1 MILIADAA
9 PLIFLAKINQLP
21 LLTELF
27 KPEILVPLVVRNE
40 VLGPDVPPDEE
51 RLLTTFISGCKIL
64 KLRKSTSFAKAL
76 SFADNCILTLA
87 IRERADFVLSDDRL
101 LRKTAVIEGLRVI
114 GTIGV
119 LLRATKASILT
130 PEKSIM
136 LLDEL
141 VEEHNFRVA
150 IKVYEASRKAF
161 CSA

>member
-40 VLGPDVPPDEE
+40 VLGPDLPPDEE

-64 KLRKSTSFAKAL
+64 KLRKPTGFAKAL

-101 LRKTAVIEGLRVI
+101 LRKTAVIEDLRVI

-119 LLRATKASILT
+119 LVRATKASILT

-141 VEEHNFRVA
+141 VEEHNFR
-150 IKVYEASRKAF
+150 ISTKVYEASRKAI
-161 CSA
+161 CSV

>member
-40 VLGPDVPPDEE
+40 ILGPDVPPDEE
-51 RLLTTFISGCKIL
+51 RLLTKFISFCKVL
-64 KLRKSTSFAKAL
+64 KLRKPTSFANAL

-87 IRERADFVLSDDRL
+87 IRERADYVLSDDRL

-130 PEKSIM
+130 PKKSIM

-141 VEEHNFRVA
+141 VEEHNFRVGT
-150 IKVYEASRKAF
+150 KVYESIRKAF
-161 CSA
+161 YSV

>member
-9 PLIFLAKINQLP
+9 PLIFLAKINQLS

-27 KPEILVPLVVRNE
+27 KPEILIPSVVRDE
-40 VLGPDVPPDEE
+40 ILDPDVPPDEE
-51 RLLTTFISGCKIL
+51 RALTTFISGCKIMMF
-64 KLRKSTSFAKAL
+64 KKPTRFAKAL

-119 LLRATKASILT
+119 LLGATKASILT
-130 PEKSIM
+130 PKKSTM

-141 VEEHNFRVA
+141 VEEHNFR
-150 IKVYEASRKAF
+150 IGTKIYEASRKAF
-161 CSA
+161 NSV

>member
-21 LLTELF
+21 LLIELF

-64 KLRKSTSFAKAL
+64 KLRKPTGFAKAL

-119 LLRATKASILT
+119 LLRATKADILT
-130 PEKSIM
+130 PEKSLL

-161 CSA
+161 YSV

>member
-51 RLLTTFISGCKIL
+51 RSLTRFISGYKLL
-64 KLRKSTSFAKAL
+64 KLRKPTNFAKAL

-87 IRERADFVLSDDRL
+87 IRERTDFVLSDDRL
-101 LRKTAVIEGLRVI
+101 LRKTAVIEGPRVI